1 MNRKVSLSIAMVA
14 AGLAAAA
21 CGSDTGPASD
31 IAQVRVMHARSGAP
45 AIDLLVEGTAV
56 VQGLEFA
63 RASAFVDVPAGD
75 AALEIRDAGAPEV
88 LSARTFEL
96 TGGMRYTLLYGN
108 AGNERDINI
117 AADTATG
124 IPLSPAPSS
133 VADTAAIPGE
143 SKVKLRVIHNA
154 SDAPPLDVYLTT
166 ADAPLTGN
174 LPLIE
179 PFRYGTGLSPE
190 FPGYVE
196 RDPGVYRVYFTL
208 DGTGTVVLDTGP
220 IDMAAGHVRTVVL
233 ASTDTTGLGFV
244 VVRER

>member
-1 MNRKVSLSIAMVA
+1 MNRTASLSIAVLA

-21 CGSDTGPASD
+21 CGSDTGPAAE

-45 AIDLLVEGTAV
+45 PIDLLVEGTAI

-63 RASAFVDVPAGD
+63 RASAFVDVPAGE
-75 AALEIRDAGAPEV
+75 AALEIRGAGAREV
-88 LSARTFEL
+88 LSARTYEL
-96 TGGMRYTLLYGN
+96 TGGMRYTLLYGD
-108 AGNERDINI
+108 AGNEREINI
-117 AADTATG
+117 AADTAVG
-124 IPLSPAPSS
+124 IPLTPPPSS
-133 VADTAAIPGE
+133 AADTGAIPGE

-196 RDPGVYRVYFTL
+196 RDPGTYRVRFTQ
-208 DGTGTVVLDTGP
+208 DGTTTVVLDTGP
-220 IDMAAGHVRTVVL
+220 IEMAAGHVRTVVL
-233 ASTDTTGLGFV
+233 SSTDTTGLGFV